1 MIKIKRFEN
10 NKFKTNEI
18 AVFVTIKQTIENATK
33 NALIPAVLRRGSAN
47 YNSQLEISKKL
58 ENMYGASFNCGVDKS
73 GDYIILKFY
82 IETINNEYSDSNENL
97 AQEAF
102 DLLTDIVFNPLVE
115 NDGFNINYVKQEKD
129 NLSKIINSKKDDKA
143 NYAYQRCIEEMFKND
158 SYGIYKYG
166 SLEDLEKINEKNL
179 YKYYLN
185 IIQNSPIYIYIN
197 GKNAKGI
204 NVDENINNNFKIAF
218 DNNSNEC
225 NENNAIQEINENTKV
240 NYNEENKNNKENSE
254 NEDNNNYNNEVNN
267 HKTKDL
273 DDIKIIKEKL
283 DVTQGK
289 LIIGLN
295 APSENKYAVTMYNTI
310 LGGGANSKLFQNVRE
325 KASLAYYASSRFIR
339 RKNAIIIR
347 TGIELT
353 NYDKAVKVIKEQIED
368 MKKGNISDFE
378 LSSAKT
384 LILSSL
390 KLIPESQEDI
400 MAFDFDQ
407 DIFNENLTFEQYYK
421 KIENVTLDE
430 IIEVA
435 NQIKI
440 NTIYYLEK

>member
-10 NKFKTNEI
+10 SKFKTNEI
-18 AVFVTIKQTIENATK
+18 AVFVTIKQTKENATK

-47 YNSQLEISKKL
+47 FQNQLEISKKL

-73 GDYIILKFY
+73 GDYIILKFF
-82 IETINNEYSDSNENL
+82 IETINNEYSDSKENL

-102 DLLTDIVFNPLVE
+102 NLLTDIVFNPLVE

-129 NLSKIINSKKDDKA
+129 NLAKIINSKKDDKA
-143 NYAYQRCIEEMFKND
+143 NYAYQRCVEEMFKNNP
-158 SYGIYKYG
+158 YGIYKYG
-166 SLEDLEKINEKNL
+166 SLQDLEKINEKNL
-179 YKYYLN
+179 YEYYLN
-185 IIQNSPIYIYIN
+185 IIQNSPIFIYIN
-197 GKNAKGI
+197 GKNANSI

-218 DNNSNEC
+218 NNNSNEYNKNDGLQEK
-225 NENNAIQEINENTKV
+225 NENAEIED
-240 NYNEENKNNKENSE
+240 NKNTEIKDNKNAEIVALQQINI
-254 NEDNNNYNNEVNN
+254 V
-267 HKTKDL
+267 
-273 DDIKIIKEKL
+273 KEKL

-325 KASLAYYASSRFIR
+325 KESLAYYASSRYIR

-347 TGIELT
+347 TGIELA
-353 NYDKAVKVIKEQIED
+353 NYDKAVKVIKEQLEE
-368 MKKGNISDFE
+368 MKKGNISDYE
-378 LSSAKT
+378 LASAKT
-384 LILSSL
+384 LILASL

-407 DIFNENLTFEQYYK
+407 DVFNENLTFEQYYK
-421 KIENVTLDE
+421 KIENITLKE
-430 IIEVA
+430 IIDVA
-435 NQIKI
+435 NQVRI

>member
-18 AVFVTIKQTIENATK
+18 AVFATIKQTQENATK

-47 YNSQLEISKKL
+47 FQNQLEISKKL

-73 GDYIILKFY
+73 GDYIILKFF
-82 IETINNEYSDSNENL
+82 IETINNEYSDSKENL

-102 DLLTDIVFNPLVE
+102 NLLTDIVFNPLVE

-129 NLSKIINSKKDDKA
+129 NLAKIINSKKDDKA
-143 NYAYQRCIEEMFKND
+143 NYAYQRCIEEMFKNNP
-158 SYGIYKYG
+158 YGIYKYG
-166 SLEDLEKINEKNL
+166 SLQDLEKINEKNL
-179 YKYYLN
+179 YGYYLN
-185 IIQNSPIYIYIN
+185 IIQNSQIFIYIN
-197 GKNAKGI
+197 GKNANSI

-218 DNNSNEC
+218 NNNSNEY
-225 NENNAIQEINENTKV
+225 NENDDLQEKNKNTEIENNKNKDIEDNKNIEIVDNKNTKL
-240 NYNEENKNNKENSE
+240 
-254 NEDNNNYNNEVNN
+254 EVLQPIN
-267 HKTKDL
+267 
-273 DDIKIIKEKL
+273 IVKEKL

-325 KASLAYYASSRFIR
+325 KESLAYYASSRYIR

-347 TGIELT
+347 TGIELA
-353 NYDKAVKVIKEQIED
+353 NYDKAVKVIKEQLEE
-368 MKKGNISDFE
+368 MKKGNISDYE
-378 LSSAKT
+378 LASAKT
-384 LILSSL
+384 LILASL

-407 DIFNENLTFEQYYK
+407 DVFNENLTFEQYYK
-421 KIENVTLDE
+421 KIENITLKE
-430 IIEVA
+430 IIDVA
-435 NQIKI
+435 NQVRI

>member
-18 AVFVTIKQTIENATK
+18 AVFVTIKQTQENATK
-33 NALIPAVLRRGSAN
+33 NALIPAVLRRGSTN
-47 YNSQLEISKKL
+47 YRNQLEISKKL

-73 GDYIILKFY
+73 GDYIILKFF
-82 IETINNEYSDSNENL
+82 IETINNEYSDSKENL

-102 DLLTDIVFNPLVE
+102 NLLTDIVFNPLVE

-129 NLSKIINSKKDDKA
+129 NLAKIINSKKDDKA
-143 NYAYQRCIEEMFKND
+143 NYAYQRCIEEMFKNNP
-158 SYGIYKYG
+158 YGIYKYG
-166 SLEDLEKINEKNL
+166 SLQDLENINEKNL
-179 YKYYLN
+179 YEYYLN
-185 IIQNSPIYIYIN
+185 IIQNSPIFIYIN
-197 GKNAKGI
+197 GKNANSI

-218 DNNSNEC
+218 NNNSNEYNENDDLQGK
-225 NENNAIQEINENTKV
+225 NENNEIED
-240 NYNEENKNNKENSE
+240 NKNTEIKDNKNAEIVALQPINI
-254 NEDNNNYNNEVNN
+254 V
-267 HKTKDL
+267 
-273 DDIKIIKEKL
+273 KEKL

-325 KASLAYYASSRFIR
+325 KESLAYYASSRYIR

-347 TGIELT
+347 TGIELA
-353 NYDKAVKVIKEQIED
+353 NYDKAVKVIKEQLEE
-368 MKKGNISDFE
+368 MKKGNISDYE

-384 LILSSL
+384 LILASL

-407 DIFNENLTFEQYYK
+407 DVFNENLTFEQYYK
-421 KIENVTLDE
+421 KIENITLNE
-430 IIEVA
+430 IIDVA
-435 NQIKI
+435 NQVKI

>member
-18 AVFVTIKQTIENATK
+18 AVFATIKQTQENATK
-33 NALIPAVLRRGSAN
+33 NALIPAVLRRGSTN
-47 YNSQLEISKKL
+47 YRNQLEISKKL
-58 ENMYGASFNCGVDKS
+58 ENMYGANFNCGVDKS
-73 GDYIILKFY
+73 GDYIILKFF
-82 IETINNEYSDSNENL
+82 IETINNEYSDSKENL

-102 DLLTDIVFNPLVE
+102 NLLTDIVFNPLVE

-129 NLSKIINSKKDDKA
+129 NLAKIINSKKDDKA
-143 NYAYQRCIEEMFKND
+143 NYAYQRCIEEMFKNNP
-158 SYGIYKYG
+158 YGIYKYG
-166 SLEDLEKINEKNL
+166 SLQDLEKINEKNL
-179 YKYYLN
+179 YGYYLN
-185 IIQNSPIYIYIN
+185 IIQNSQIFIYIN
-197 GKNAKGI
+197 GKNANSI

-218 DNNSNEC
+218 NNNSNEYNENDDLQEK
-225 NENNAIQEINENTKV
+225 NENNEIEDNKNTEIKDNKNIEIVDNRNTKLEALQPINIV
-240 NYNEENKNNKENSE
+240 
-254 NEDNNNYNNEVNN
+254 
-267 HKTKDL
+267 
-273 DDIKIIKEKL
+273 KEKL

-325 KASLAYYASSRFIR
+325 KESLAYYASSRYIR

-347 TGIELT
+347 TGIELA
-353 NYDKAVKVIKEQIED
+353 NYDKAVKVIKEQLEE
-368 MKKGNISDFE
+368 MKKGNISDYE
-378 LSSAKT
+378 LASAKT
-384 LILSSL
+384 LILASL

-407 DIFNENLTFEQYYK
+407 DVFNENLTFEQYYK
-421 KIENVTLDE
+421 KIENITLKE
-430 IIEVA
+430 IIDVA
-435 NQIKI
+435 NQVRI

>member
-18 AVFVTIKQTIENATK
+18 AVFVTIKQTKENATK

-47 YNSQLEISKKL
+47 FQNQLEISKKL

-73 GDYIILKFY
+73 GDYIILKFF
-82 IETINNEYSDSNENL
+82 IETINNEYSDSKENL

-102 DLLTDIVFNPLVE
+102 NLLTDIVFNPLVE

-129 NLSKIINSKKDDKA
+129 NLAKIINSKKDDKA
-143 NYAYQRCIEEMFKND
+143 NYAYQRSVEEMFKNNP
-158 SYGIYKYG
+158 YGIYKYG
-166 SLEDLEKINEKNL
+166 SLQDLEKINEKNL
-179 YKYYLN
+179 YEYYLN
-185 IIQNSPIYIYIN
+185 IIQNSPIFIYIN
-197 GKNAKGI
+197 GKNANSI

-218 DNNSNEC
+218 NNNSNEY
-225 NENNAIQEINENTKV
+225 NENDDLQEKNENAEIEALQPINIV
-240 NYNEENKNNKENSE
+240 
-254 NEDNNNYNNEVNN
+254 
-267 HKTKDL
+267 
-273 DDIKIIKEKL
+273 KEKL

-325 KASLAYYASSRFIR
+325 KESLAYYASSRYIR

-347 TGIELT
+347 TGIELA
-353 NYDKAVKVIKEQIED
+353 NYDKAVKVIKEQLEE
-368 MKKGNISDFE
+368 MKKGNISDYE

-384 LILSSL
+384 LILASL

-407 DIFNENLTFEQYYK
+407 DVFNENLTFEQYYK
-421 KIENVTLDE
+421 KIENITLNE
-430 IIEVA
+430 IIDVA
-435 NQIKI
+435 NQVKI

>member
-18 AVFVTIKQTIENATK
+18 AVFVTIKQTKENATK

-47 YNSQLEISKKL
+47 FQNQLEISKKL

-73 GDYIILKFY
+73 GDYIILKFF
-82 IETINNEYSDSNENL
+82 IETINNEYSDSKENL

-102 DLLTDIVFNPLVE
+102 NLLTDIVFNPLVE

-129 NLSKIINSKKDDKA
+129 NLAKIINSKKDDKA
-143 NYAYQRCIEEMFKND
+143 NYAYQRCVEEMFKNNP
-158 SYGIYKYG
+158 YGIYKYG
-166 SLEDLEKINEKNL
+166 SLQDLEKINEKNL
-179 YKYYLN
+179 YEYYLN
-185 IIQNSPIYIYIN
+185 IIQNSPIFIYIN
-197 GKNAKGI
+197 GKNANSI

-218 DNNSNEC
+218 NNNSNEY
-225 NENNAIQEINENTKV
+225 NENDDLQEKNENAEIEALQPINIV
-240 NYNEENKNNKENSE
+240 
-254 NEDNNNYNNEVNN
+254 
-267 HKTKDL
+267 
-273 DDIKIIKEKL
+273 KEKL

-295 APSENKYAVTMYNTI
+295 APSKNKYAVTMYNTI

-325 KASLAYYASSRFIR
+325 KESLAYYASSRYIR

-347 TGIELT
+347 TGIELA
-353 NYDKAVKVIKEQIED
+353 NYDKAVKVIKEQLEE
-368 MKKGNISDFE
+368 MKKGNISDYE

-384 LILSSL
+384 LILASL

-407 DIFNENLTFEQYYK
+407 DVFNENLTFEQYYK
-421 KIENVTLDE
+421 KIENITLNE
-430 IIEVA
+430 IIDVA
-435 NQIKI
+435 NQVRI

>member
-18 AVFVTIKQTIENATK
+18 AVFATIKQTQENATK
-33 NALIPAVLRRGSAN
+33 NALIPAVLRRGSTN
-47 YNSQLEISKKL
+47 YRNQLEISKKL
-58 ENMYGASFNCGVDKS
+58 ENMYGANFNCGVDKS
-73 GDYIILKFY
+73 GDYIILKFF
-82 IETINNEYSDSNENL
+82 IETINNEYSDSKENL

-102 DLLTDIVFNPLVE
+102 NLLTDIVFNPLVE

-129 NLSKIINSKKDDKA
+129 NLAKIINSKKDDKA
-143 NYAYQRCIEEMFKND
+143 NYAYQRCIEEMFKNNP
-158 SYGIYKYG
+158 YGIYKYG
-166 SLEDLEKINEKNL
+166 SLQDLEKINEKNL
-179 YKYYLN
+179 YGYYLN
-185 IIQNSPIYIYIN
+185 LIQNSQIFIYIN
-197 GKNAKGI
+197 GKNANSI

-218 DNNSNEC
+218 NNNSNEY
-225 NENNAIQEINENTKV
+225 NENDDLQEKNENAEIV
-240 NYNEENKNNKENSE
+240 ALQPINI
-254 NEDNNNYNNEVNN
+254 V
-267 HKTKDL
+267 
-273 DDIKIIKEKL
+273 KEKL

-325 KASLAYYASSRFIR
+325 KESLAYYASSRYIR

-347 TGIELT
+347 TGIELA
-353 NYDKAVKVIKEQIED
+353 NYDKAVKVIKEQLEE
-368 MKKGNISDFE
+368 MKKGNISDYE
-378 LSSAKT
+378 LASAKT
-384 LILSSL
+384 LILASL

-407 DIFNENLTFEQYYK
+407 DVFNENLTFEQYYK
-421 KIENVTLDE
+421 KIENITLKE
-430 IIEVA
+430 IIDVA
-435 NQIKI
+435 NQVKI

>member
-18 AVFVTIKQTIENATK
+18 AVFVTIKQTQENATK

-47 YNSQLEISKKL
+47 FQNQLEISKKL
-58 ENMYGASFNCGVDKS
+58 ENMYGSSFNCGVDKS
-73 GDYIILKFY
+73 GDYIILKFF
-82 IETINNEYSDSNENL
+82 IETINNEYSDSKENL

-102 DLLTDIVFNPLVE
+102 NLLTDIVFNPLVE

-129 NLSKIINSKKDDKA
+129 NLAKIINSKKDDKA
-143 NYAYQRCIEEMFKND
+143 NYAYQRCIEEMFKNNP
-158 SYGIYKYG
+158 YGIYKYG
-166 SLEDLEKINEKNL
+166 SIQDLEKINEKNL
-179 YKYYLN
+179 YGHYLN
-185 IIQNSPIYIYIN
+185 IIQNSQIFIYIN
-197 GKNAKGI
+197 GKNANSI

-218 DNNSNEC
+218 NNNSNEY
-225 NENNAIQEINENTKV
+225 NENDDLQEKNENAEIV
-240 NYNEENKNNKENSE
+240 ALQPINI
-254 NEDNNNYNNEVNN
+254 V
-267 HKTKDL
+267 
-273 DDIKIIKEKL
+273 KEKL

-325 KASLAYYASSRFIR
+325 KESLAYYASSRYIR

-347 TGIELT
+347 TGIELA
-353 NYDKAVKVIKEQIED
+353 NYDKAVKVIKEQLEE
-368 MKKGNISDFE
+368 MKKGNISDYE

-384 LILSSL
+384 LILASL

-407 DIFNENLTFEQYYK
+407 DVFNENLTFEQYYK
-421 KIENVTLDE
+421 KIENITLKE
-430 IIEVA
+430 IIDVA
-435 NQIKI
+435 NQVRI

>member
-18 AVFVTIKQTIENATK
+18 AVFVTIKQTHENATK

-47 YNSQLEISKKL
+47 FQNQLEISKKL

-73 GDYIILKFY
+73 GDYIILKFF
-82 IETINNEYSDSNENL
+82 IETINNEYSDSKENL

-102 DLLTDIVFNPLVE
+102 NLLTDIVFNPLVE

-129 NLSKIINSKKDDKA
+129 NLAKIINSKKDDKA
-143 NYAYQRCIEEMFKND
+143 NYAYQRCVEEMFKNNP
-158 SYGIYKYG
+158 YGIYKYG
-166 SLEDLEKINEKNL
+166 SLQDLEKINEKNL
-179 YKYYLN
+179 YEYYLN
-185 IIQNSPIYIYIN
+185 IIRNSQIFIYIN
-197 GKNAKGI
+197 GKNANSI

-218 DNNSNEC
+218 NNNSNEN
-225 NENNAIQEINENTKV
+225 NENDDFQEKNENA
-240 NYNEENKNNKENSE
+240 EIEDNKNTEIKDNKN
-254 NEDNNNYNNEVNN
+254 V
-267 HKTKDL
+267 
-273 DDIKIIKEKL
+273 KIVALQPINIVKEKL

-325 KASLAYYASSRFIR
+325 KESLAYYASSRYIR
-339 RKNAIIIR
+339 RKDAIIIR
-347 TGIELT
+347 TGIELA
-353 NYDKAVKVIKEQIED
+353 NYDKAVKVIKEQLEE
-368 MKKGNISDFE
+368 MKKGNISDYE

-384 LILSSL
+384 LILASL

-407 DIFNENLTFEQYYK
+407 DVFNENLTFEQYYK
-421 KIENVTLDE
+421 KIENITANE
-430 IIEVA
+430 IIDVA
-435 NQIKI
+435 NQVKI

>member
-18 AVFVTIKQTIENATK
+18 AVFVTIKQTQENATK
-33 NALIPAVLRRGSAN
+33 NALIPAVLRRGSTN
-47 YNSQLEISKKL
+47 YRNQLEISKKL

-73 GDYIILKFY
+73 GDYIILKFF
-82 IETINNEYSDSNENL
+82 IETINNEYSDTKENL

-102 DLLTDIVFNPLVE
+102 NLLTDIVFNPLVE

-129 NLSKIINSKKDDKA
+129 NLAKIINSKKDDKA
-143 NYAYQRCIEEMFKND
+143 NYAYQRCIEEMFKNNP
-158 SYGIYKYG
+158 YGIYKYG
-166 SLEDLEKINEKNL
+166 SLQDLEKINEKNL
-179 YKYYLN
+179 YGYYLN
-185 IIQNSPIYIYIN
+185 IIQNSQIFIYIN
-197 GKNAKGI
+197 GKNANSI

-218 DNNSNEC
+218 NNNSNEY
-225 NENNAIQEINENTKV
+225 NENHDFQEKNENA
-240 NYNEENKNNKENSE
+240 EIEDNKNTEIKDNKNAEIVALQPINI
-254 NEDNNNYNNEVNN
+254 V
-267 HKTKDL
+267 
-273 DDIKIIKEKL
+273 KEKL

-325 KASLAYYASSRFIR
+325 KESLAYYASSRYIR

-347 TGIELT
+347 TGIELA
-353 NYDKAVKVIKEQIED
+353 NYDKAVKVIKEQLEE
-368 MKKGNISDFE
+368 MKKGNISDYE
-378 LSSAKT
+378 LASAKT
-384 LILSSL
+384 LILASL

-407 DIFNENLTFEQYYK
+407 DVFNENLTFEQYYK
-421 KIENVTLDE
+421 KIENITLKE
-430 IIEVA
+430 IIDVA
-435 NQIKI
+435 NQVKI

>member
-18 AVFVTIKQTIENATK
+18 AVFVTIKQTQENATK
-33 NALIPAVLRRGSAN
+33 NALIPAVLRRGSTN
-47 YNSQLEISKKL
+47 YRNQLEISKKL
-58 ENMYGASFNCGVDKS
+58 ENMYGANFNCGVDKS
-73 GDYIILKFY
+73 GDYIILKFF
-82 IETINNEYSDSNENL
+82 IETINNEYSDSKENL

-102 DLLTDIVFNPLVE
+102 NLLTDIVFNPLVE

-129 NLSKIINSKKDDKA
+129 NLAKIINSKKDDKA
-143 NYAYQRCIEEMFKND
+143 NYAYQRCIEEMFKNNP
-158 SYGIYKYG
+158 YGIYKYG
-166 SLEDLEKINEKNL
+166 SLQDLEKINEKNL
-179 YKYYLN
+179 YGYYLN
-185 IIQNSPIYIYIN
+185 IIQNSQIFIYIN
-197 GKNAKGI
+197 GKNANSI

-218 DNNSNEC
+218 NNNSNEYNENDDLQEK
-225 NENNAIQEINENTKV
+225 NENNEIEDNKNTEIKDNKNIEIVDNKNTKL
-240 NYNEENKNNKENSE
+240 
-254 NEDNNNYNNEVNN
+254 EVLQPIN
-267 HKTKDL
+267 
-273 DDIKIIKEKL
+273 IVKEKL

-325 KASLAYYASSRFIR
+325 KESLAYYASSRYIR

-347 TGIELT
+347 TGIELA
-353 NYDKAVKVIKEQIED
+353 NYDKAVKVIKEQLEE
-368 MKKGNISDFE
+368 MKKGNISDYE
-378 LSSAKT
+378 LASAKT
-384 LILSSL
+384 LILASL

-407 DIFNENLTFEQYYK
+407 DVFNENLTFEQYYK
-421 KIENVTLDE
+421 KIENITLKE
-430 IIEVA
+430 IIDVA
-435 NQIKI
+435 NQVKI